1 MSALRVTTPEDL
13 RELMGEDFTLSPE
26 QWQAVAAP
34 LAPAVVIAGAGS
46 GKTALMAARVVYLVA
61 NDLVRPEQVL
71 GLTFTT
77 KATAELTSRIRGA
90 LTRAGL
96 LDTAPDTAPR
106 GEETSDGDGAA
117 ETLEPTVATYNAYAA
132 SLLDEHGLRLGHE
145 PDTRVVS
152 DGARFQLA
160 ERAVAAHRG
169 EVRELSDHP
178 PTVVE
183 NLLALESELSE
194 HLRDP
199 DDVRRFDAG
208 LAAAVRS
215 ALDCGEGQKKGC
227 EDVLSAVARRRE
239 LLGLVEDYRA
249 LKRRLGLM
257 DFSDQVAL
265 AARLALGHP
274 EVGAAER
281 ARYRVVL
288 LDEYQ
293 DTSVA
298 QARMLAAL
306 FSGEDQ
312 ASGRGHAVT
321 AVGDPNQAIYGW
333 RGASVSNILRFSE
346 YFPPLPGEVAPAF
359 ALTVNRRSDR
369 RILEAANAVADP
381 LYAGRTVA
389 RLAPK
394 PTAEEGAVD
403 VVVHETA
410 AEELAWAARTIA
422 RAGAERR
429 RGGEGVAWSDIG
441 VLVRDNAHAAAV
453 FDALTEAGVP
463 VEIVGLK
470 GLLRLPE
477 VAEVVATLSLVHDL
491 ADNASL
497 LTLLTGPRWAVGPRD
512 LALLGQRARDLT
524 GLHGRPEPGE
534 QAIPLVD
541 RLDEAVSGS
550 DPVDVPAL
558 LDALDDPGDPGEGHD
573 YSPEA
578 RARFAWLAEEL
589 RLLRAHAGEPLLDLV
604 RRVVDVTGIDVELAS
619 SNSPAAPARRDNLD
633 LFVKAV
639 ADFTG
644 LDGQVSLAALL
655 AWIRVE
661 EDGEG
666 LDVATPSESDSV
678 KLLTVHRAKGLEF
691 DQVWLLGVCEEKFP
705 NTTSR
710 PSWATSPKVLPAPLR
725 GDHEDLPQLRAHDVA
740 GFAAFKAERAA
751 HQEQEERRLG
761 YVALTRARHRMW
773 VSSYVWTEGRQGPLG
788 PSPYQAV
795 VRDVIAGHGVEPEK
809 WIDRPEKGTPNPLQD
824 TAREVAWPSSTQ
836 TREAAGRAAAA
847 ALVQV
852 RSDDLP
858 PEQAA
863 VLDALASFGAH
874 EDDLDLT
881 ERALVAEWDAEL
893 DRLVAEARRR
903 GADTIE
909 VPSPA
914 HLSATA
920 VARLHEDPAA
930 FARELARPMPRQPS
944 PASRFGTRFHEW
956 VETRFGQLG
965 LLDVDELDGRG
976 DLHVDSE
983 HDLADLVAAFESG
996 PFADRPPYAVEAPF
1010 SLLLG
1015 DQVVRGRIDAV
1026 YAEPSGP
1033 AGESRWLLVD
1043 WKTSRRH
1050 DADPLQLALYRL
1062 AWAELHDVDP
1072 AQVRAAFFYV
1082 RTQTLVEP
1090 SDLPDRAALE
1100 ALLPAPGTATPRG

>member
-1 MSALRVTTPEDL
+1 MSAPLRVGSPEDL

-61 NDLVRPEQVL
+61 NELVRPEQVL

-77 KATAELTSRIRGA
+77 KATAELAARIRGA

-96 LDTAPDTAPR
+96 LEAPAAHLAGP
-106 GEETSDGDGAA
+106 GEEAAA
-117 ETLEPTVATYNAYAA
+117 ETLEPTVSTYNAYAA

-160 ERAVAAHRG
+160 ERTVAAHRG
-169 EVRELSDHP
+169 QVHELSDHP

-194 HLRDP
+194 HLREP
-199 DDVRRFDAG
+199 ADVRRFDDQ
-208 LAAAVRS
+208 LAAAVS
-215 ALDCGEGQKKGC
+215 HALEVGEGQKKGC
-227 EDVLSAVARRRE
+227 EDALSAVARRRE

-249 LKRRLGLM
+249 MKSRLGLM

-265 AARLALGHP
+265 AARLALEHP

-281 ARYRVVL
+281 GKYRVVL

-306 FSGEDQ
+306 FSGADR

-333 RGASVSNILRFSE
+333 RGASVSNILRFAE
-346 YFPPLPGEVAPAF
+346 YFPPLPGEAAPTF

-369 RILEAANAVADP
+369 RILEAANAVAEP
-381 LYAGRTVA
+381 LYAGRSTVA
-389 RLAPK
+389 RLVAK
-394 PTAEEGAVD
+394 PTAREGAVD
-403 VVVHETA
+403 VAVHETA
-410 AEELAWAARTIA
+410 DEELAWAARTIKQ
-422 RAGAERR
+422 AGTRR
-429 RGGEGVAWSDIG
+429 RADERVAWSEIG
-441 VLVRDNAHAAAV
+441 VLVRDNAHAAQV
-453 FDALTEAGVP
+453 FDALTEVGVP

-512 LALLGQRARDLT
+512 LALLGRRARDLT
-524 GLHGRPEPGE
+524 GAGARPDDG
-534 QAIPLVD
+534 AADVPLAD
-541 RLDEAVSGS
+541 RLDGAVSGS

-558 LDALDDPGDPGEGHD
+558 LDALDDPGDPEEVD

-578 RARFAWLAEEL
+578 RARFSWLADEL
-589 RLLRAHAGEPLLDLV
+589 RLLRSYAGEPLLDLV
-604 RRVVDVTGIDVELAS
+604 RRVIDITGIDVELAS
-619 SNSPAAPARRDNLD
+619 SLSPAAPARRDNLD

-691 DQVWLLGVCEEKFP
+691 DHVWLLGMCEEKFP

-725 GDHEDLPQLRAHDVA
+725 GDHEDLPALTSHDAA
-740 GFAAFKAERAA
+740 GFAAFKDARAA

-761 YVALTRARHRMW
+761 YVALTRARHHMRI
-773 VSSYVWTEGRQGPLG
+773 SSYVWTEGRQRPLG

-795 VRDVIAGHGVEPEK
+795 VRDVLAGLGVEPER
-809 WIDRPEKGTPNPLQD
+809 WIDRPEKGALNPLQD
-824 TAREVAWPSSTQ
+824 EVREVAWPVRTA
-836 TREAAGRAAAA
+836 TREAASRAAAA

-852 RSDDLP
+852 RADDLP
-858 PEQAA
+858 PDQTSVEA
-863 VLDALASFGAH
+863 ALASFGIH
-874 EDDLDLT
+874 EESLDLA
-881 ERALVAEWDAEL
+881 EQALVAEWDAEL
-893 DRLVAEARRR
+893 DRLLAEARRR
-903 GADTIE
+903 SDDVIE

-920 VARLHEDPAA
+920 LARLHEDPAG
-930 FARELARPMPRQPS
+930 FARDLARPMPRRPS
-944 PASRFGTRFHEW
+944 PASRFGTRFHTW

-1072 AQVRAAFFYV
+1072 VQVRAAFFYV